1 MVCEIFRFRPP
12 LKKKYIFL
20 IVERKADETQQHVG
34 PTQAEPRRMEKGPTV
49 SILLKNLKLLISY
62 IYTYVPK

>member
-20 IVERKADETQQHVG
+20 LVERKADETQQHVG

-49 SILLKNLKLLISY
+49 SILYKK
-62 IYTYVPK
+62 K